1 MKNIV
6 SVDVMWLNF
15 CAEAECHPQNLGAVL
30 VVEED
35 GMVASTINVLL
46 ARAHQGNQTEEMPLA
61 VMLETPESHGQN
73 MTQGTMDWSC
83 G

>member
-1 MKNIV
+1 MKNDV

-15 CAEAECHPQNLGAVL
+15 CAEAECRPQNLGAVP

-35 GMVASTINVLL
+35 GMVALTINVLL
-46 ARAHQGNQTEEMPLA
+46 ARARQGNQTEEMPLA
-61 VMLETPESHGQN
+61 VMLEKPESHGQN
-73 MTQGTMDWSC
+73 MTQGTMGWSC